1 MVPSSAHVIDEVL
14 QVSSDENDDSPP
26 IVVPGALEGG
36 VVSRKRD
43 EVREALVQ
51 TACRLLTT
59 EGAEALTTRR
69 IAAEAGTTTMAL
81 YTRFGSKE
89 GVAAAVYA
97 EGFVKL
103 ERALARAMKGASDP
117 VTAIVRGALAYRR
130 FGIRHAPY
138 YGVMFQ
144 RTVSGF
150 EPDHQVALR
159 SLDLLGLHVKRAIDQ
174 SGVDLD
180 TTAVTLAVWS
190 LCHGT
195 TSLELDRK
203 MSVNS
208 DPEADLE
215 AAVLALLRGFGL
227 SPA

>member
-1 MVPSSAHVIDEVL
+1 MRKMARDLSSG
-14 QVSSDENDDSPP
+14 P
-26 IVVPGALEGG
+26 LEGG
-36 VVSRKRD
+36 AVSRKRD
-43 EVREALVQ
+43 EVRETLIQ

-59 EGAEALTTRR
+59 EGADALTTRR

-89 GVAAAVYA
+89 GVAAAVYV

-103 ERALARAMKGASDP
+103 ERALKRAMKDRADP
-117 VTAIVRGALAYRR
+117 VAAIVQGALAYRR

-144 RTVSGF
+144 RTMSGF

-174 SGVDLD
+174 SGMDLD

-190 LCHGT
+190 LCHGA
-195 TSLELDRK
+195 TSLELDRA

-215 AAVLALLRGFGL
+215 AAVRALLRGFGIG
-227 SPA
+227 PA